1 MFLVVYCLTYVR
13 IMWICFFFD
22 HLDTTLKMGELFSLW
37 LSMEVHMEQIK
48 LRLQEVTLT
57 AQDQI
62 NVQLARLSDS
72 SFKLLEFPQLS
83 CEEGITSIIEWRIWG
98 SEN

>member
-1 MFLVVYCLTYVR
+1 MYCFTYVR

-22 HLDTTLKMGELFSLW
+22 NSDSTLKISELFCLW
-37 LSMEVHMEQIK
+37 LSVEVHMEQIK
-48 LRLQEVTLT
+48 LRLQEITLT
-57 AQDQI
+57 AQDNI
-62 NVQLARLSDS
+62 NVQLARLPDS

-83 CEEGITSIIEWRIWG
+83 CEEGIINIVEWRIWG